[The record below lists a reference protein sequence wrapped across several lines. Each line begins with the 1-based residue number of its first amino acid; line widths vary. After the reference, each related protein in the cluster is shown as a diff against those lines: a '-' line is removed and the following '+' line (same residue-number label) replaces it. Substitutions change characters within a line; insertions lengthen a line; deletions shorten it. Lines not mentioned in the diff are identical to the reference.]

1 MRACP
6 RLRSFELVGASDV
19 FTGAGWGGGG
29 GEGGEDGEAAA
40 AFAPFLVPSL
50 ARLCVARCGA
60 FKARSSIA
68 LVPVRP
74 RRRDA
79 RPFLED
85 LLLIPSHLSAH
96 HLSVSSIPTHLDPF
110 QLHHLTPFN
119 SSTPTF
125 VASYGPSTLIRRSVR

>member
-1 MRACP
+1 MRVILRACP
-6 RLRSFELVGASDV
+6 RLRSFELVGASDA

-79 RPFLED
+79 R
-85 LLLIPSHLSAH
+85 
-96 HLSVSSIPTHLDPF
+96 
-110 QLHHLTPFN
+110 
-119 SSTPTF
+119 
-125 VASYGPSTLIRRSVR
+125 RSLRTYF